1 MVNISYFT
9 FSDEN
14 IHCRVIKQPLPV
26 GTRLMN
32 DELALGMT

>member
-1 MVNISYFT
+1 MVNISYFS

-14 IHCRVIKQPLPV
+14 IHCHVIKQPLPV

-32 DELALGMT
+32 DGLARGMT